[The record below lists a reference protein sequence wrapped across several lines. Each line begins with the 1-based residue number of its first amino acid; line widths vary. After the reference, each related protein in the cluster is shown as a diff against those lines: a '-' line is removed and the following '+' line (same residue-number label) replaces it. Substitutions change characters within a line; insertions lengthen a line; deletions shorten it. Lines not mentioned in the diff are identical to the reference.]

1 MESNCYRVNIT
12 KWLPFPDS
20 KLESWFK
27 DIVCFNYTTR
37 KLARDM
43 GLIIEELQQ
52 CTIVCD
58 DKALNDPMLDQL
70 ETIIQNY
77 KTIYSSKKTFA
88 TNQIV
93 YNYKSDHLLSIMKR
107 LLNTIAKFIYIFIN
121 QTLDWE
127 SDELTLKFL
136 RLIKIYIDALSLENS
151 ITESS
156 INIFSND
163 CPSMLESLKP
173 LSVLRIL
180 QILGKNKAEEY
191 SYELIDCLLA
201 IYQPNN
207 QDKCNSSASGDLEM
221 SENSSVE
228 IYRALT
234 KHITPPG
241 STTNAA
247 SRRKCS
253 NTNIESFQA
262 LVNNQKKKLQKFIQ
276 IAKEISPLLFH
287 TDSFRYDKQGKI
299 IKIRSSILARLSDY
313 YCQVCWAAIS
323 EILDHVILWWS
334 AEGLA
339 TRHNHGAHYLKDWL
353 HSFLLSPSNV
363 PVNIRPTLDNL
374 CDTLG
379 CHVTTTCWDELF
391 RLAYI
396 ASFECAS
403 RPHSSEGTDTGQ
415 MFAQV
420 FQLLVN
426 LSNECEISGEWVVG
440 APLMELPLSE
450 QIIILHRLDH
460 SIHTM
465 RLWASHESKIIAHT
479 WDLESFFLLVKGD
492 LSNCINQISYLK
504 LADHTAALNTDNP
517 SVQVY
522 VCTRMRAKIVSEV
535 NANFSLLKESSSK
548 CISTL
553 AKICRVISLAN
564 LHMCFPISNIWRRS
578 SIVSNI
584 NPSPYVQ
591 VYLERVLLPV
601 LEVVEDEDISNMVL
615 KIMCEAWLDYIYLH
629 RIKFSE
635 PGAYQLL
642 SDFAYVSQWVTN
654 CPIISQN
661 VKDQLLKNEVLR
673 RCEGVGRLLL
683 RHPGEAIAMHK
694 KIRTRSS
701 DNGSPE
707 SLGLE
712 RMPAEMYVPNQEQW
726 LELRAEKNYKLYC
739 CVE

>member
-12 KWLPFPDS
+12 KWLPFPDT

-27 DIVCFNYTTR
+27 DIVHFNYSTR
-37 KLARDM
+37 KLAREM
-43 GLIIEELQQ
+43 GLIIEQIQQ
-52 CTIVCD
+52 CTIACD
-58 DKALNDPMLDQL
+58 QETLNDSMLAQL
-70 ETIIQNY
+70 EAIIKTY
-77 KTIYSSKKTFA
+77 KEIYSTKKILT
-88 TNQIV
+88 TNLTV
-93 YNYKSDHLLSIMKR
+93 YNYKIEHLSSIMKR
-107 LLNTIAKFIYIFIN
+107 LLNTVAKFIHYFVN
-121 QTLDWE
+121 QTLDFE
-127 SDELTLKFL
+127 SDELALKFL
-136 RLIKIYIDALSLENS
+136 RLIKIYIDALNLDYK
-151 ITESS
+151 ITDSS

-173 LSVLRIL
+173 LSVLRVL
-180 QILGKNKAEEY
+180 QILARNKAEEY
-191 SYELIDCLLA
+191 CYELIDYLLA

-207 QDKCNSSASGDLEM
+207 QEKCNSSASGDMEM

-241 STTNAA
+241 SAINSSA
-247 SRRKCS
+247 RRKYS
-253 NTNIESFQA
+253 NAHIENFQI
-262 LVNNQKKKLQKFIQ
+262 LVDSQKVQIKKIIHTAKD
-276 IAKEISPLLFH
+276 IAPLLFQS
-287 TDSFRYDKQGKI
+287 DSFRYDNQGEI
-299 IKIRSSILARLSDY
+299 IKVRSSILARLSDY
-313 YCQVCWAAIS
+313 YCQVSWAAIS

-334 AEGLA
+334 PEGLA

-353 HSFLLSPSNV
+353 HSFLLTPSNV
-363 PVNIRPTLDNL
+363 PISIRPTLDNL
-374 CDTLG
+374 CETLG
-379 CHVTTTCWDELF
+379 CHVTATCWDELF

-403 RPHSSEGTDTGQ
+403 RPCSSEGTDTGQ

-426 LSNECEISGEWVVG
+426 LSNECEVSGEWAIG

-465 RLWASHESKIIAHT
+465 RLWASHESKLIAHT

-492 LSNCINQISYLK
+492 LNHCIDQLSYLK
-504 LADHTAALNTDNP
+504 LADHTAALATDDV

-535 NANFSLLKESSSK
+535 NANYLLLKESSSK

-564 LHMCFPISNIWRRS
+564 LHMCFPISNIWRRT

-629 RIKFSE
+629 RVKFSE
-635 PGAYQLL
+635 IGAYQLL
-642 SDFAYVSQWVTN
+642 SDFAYVTQWVSN
-654 CPIISQN
+654 CSIISQN

-694 KIRTRSS
+694 KIR
-701 DNGSPE
+701 
-707 SLGLE
+707 
-712 RMPAEMYVPNQEQW
+712 
-726 LELRAEKNYKLYC
+726 ELF
-739 CVE
+739 